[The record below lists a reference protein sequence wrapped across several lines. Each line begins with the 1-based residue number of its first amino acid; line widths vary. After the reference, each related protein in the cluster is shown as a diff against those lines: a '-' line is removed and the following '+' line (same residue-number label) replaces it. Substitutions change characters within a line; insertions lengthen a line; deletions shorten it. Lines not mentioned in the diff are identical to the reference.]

1 MYSSTKRQKG
11 FTLLEMIVV
20 LLITGMISALLMQGF
35 IYMAGIYS
43 AVDRRQQVL
52 LSNQLIQGWLGDSVR
67 GLVNGIDSATEGEYY
82 KGPPFRGNET
92 GFAALNLHSLSNAG
106 GVMRPIR
113 MEWKLQRTNAGEL
126 ELLYEEERSAQATP
140 DTFTARRWPRGT
152 GRFSYLSNGQ
162 WYSEFPLP
170 SASWGSPNQLLLPD
184 AIRLEIDSPRA
195 PLYTIL
201 RPGSGRLPY
210 SRPGREEQ

>member
-1 MYSSTKRQKG
+1 MYSSTNRQKG

-35 IYMAGIYS
+35 IYMAGIYH
-43 AVDRRQQVL
+43 AVDRRQQIL

-67 GLVNGIDSATEGEYY
+67 GLVNGIDSAAEGEYFSA
-82 KGPPFRGNET
+82 PPFRGDET

-113 MEWKLQRTNAGEL
+113 MQWKLQRRSSGEL
-126 ELLYEEERSAQATP
+126 ELLYLEERSAQETP
-140 DTFTARRWPRGT
+140 DTFTARQWPRGT

-170 SASWGSPNQLLLPD
+170 GANWTTQDQRVLPD
-184 AIRLEIDSPRA
+184 AIRLEVDAPRA
-195 PLYTIL
+195 PLYAIL
-201 RPGSGRLPY
+201 RPGSSRLTYTP
-210 SRPGREEQ
+210 PGREEQ